1 MTTWHKNLKKRFN
14 NFDLFQ
20 HILLI
25 CNELNRAGNLIDDRN
40 EYNACIE
47 RALELMDFSIQS
59 GKWKGKLK
67 EILRARDQIAEYYI
81 SIPKNTENLQKML
94 ILLNSKSYKAMSMD
108 KI

>member
-1 MTTWHKNLKKRFN
+1 M
-14 NFDLFQ
+14 
-20 HILLI
+20 I
-25 CNELNRAGNLIDDRN
+25 CNELNRAGNIIDDKN
-40 EYNACIE
+40 EYNACME

-94 ILLNSKSYKAMSMD
+94 ILLNSKTYKAMSMD